1 MLAHFKEALMR
12 RVVTLAAMLSLAWA
26 GTVGHAQTMK
36 IASPDDLGK
45 AMEAIFFDFASANF
59 SIVALAPAD
68 AQKLVASTKSKMTAV
83 EAFWIDRKKDGP
95 AKIARTAIEK
105 LDAYE
110 KAIAGGDRNTMAATV
125 KEVGAQCGACHSQY
139 RDQDPVT
146 KEYRIKPGVL

>member
-1 MLAHFKEALMR
+1 MR
-12 RVVTLAAMLSLAWA
+12 RNVMLFAAVLAFTLGGSI
-26 GTVGHAQTMK
+26 GSAQTMK
-36 IASPDDLGK
+36 IGNVDEYGK
-45 AMEAIFFDFASANF
+45 AMEALFFDFASANF

-68 AQKLVASTKSKMTAV
+68 AQKLVASTGSKMLAV
-83 EAFWIDRKKDGP
+83 EAFWVERKKDGP

-110 KAIAGGDRNTMAATV
+110 KAIAGGDRNAMAAAV
-125 KEVGAQCGACHSQY
+125 KEVGAQCGACHQQT